1 MGKLQVCVPQT
12 CCFLFFS
19 MCVCDPGGPLKAY
32 SSVLLMCFMSHGSA
46 LAWPMDS
53 LPLIVWCGLITGER
67 QRLYGKTPFIPQSI
81 RFDLTRW
88 CNADQQ
94 TGENVKVT
102 VCVCVC
108 VAVCMWGVWEC
119 VCAYVLVCVINASII
134 HCFKHVLRTSLK
146 FLWRQVMIL
155 MLFLWRV
162 YMYICVVNK
171 YFLFK

>member
-1 MGKLQVCVPQT
+1 MGNYKMCVPQT

-19 MCVCDPGGPLKAY
+19 MCVCDWGPLKVY
-32 SSVLLMCFMSHGSA
+32 SSVLLMCFMSQGRA

-53 LPLIVWCGLITGER
+53 LPLSVWCGLITGR
-67 QRLYGKTPFIPQSI
+67 GRGYGKTPFIPQSI
-81 RFDLTRW
+81 HFDLTRW

-102 VCVCVC
+102 VCV
-108 VAVCMWGVWEC
+108 AVCMWGGTYVC
-119 VCAYVLVCVINASII
+119 VRVYVCAYVLVWVINASII
-134 HCFKHVLRTSLK
+134 HCFKHVLRTSLR
-146 FLWRQVMIL
+146 FLWRQVMFL
-155 MLFLWRV
+155 MLLLWRV